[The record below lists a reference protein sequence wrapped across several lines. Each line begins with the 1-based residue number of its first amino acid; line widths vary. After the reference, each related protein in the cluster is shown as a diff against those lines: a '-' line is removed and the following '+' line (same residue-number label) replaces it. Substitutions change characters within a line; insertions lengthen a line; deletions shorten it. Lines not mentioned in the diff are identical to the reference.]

1 MQMFQATQVQTC
13 IVFRLRKGCVC
24 RTGQLTPGKR
34 ISHVWESKGDTQM
47 ILLYKKKKKKKKEK
61 ALSLNRPRN
70 KTAETRHLTTEQ
82 GSRNSN
88 YLGDQKSAT
97 NTEESNRVSTEKL
110 LSKG

>member
-24 RTGQLTPGKR
+24 RTGQLTPGITRLGKQGR
-34 ISHVWESKGDTQM
+34 YPNDSLIQ
-47 ILLYKKKKKKKKEK
+47 KKKKKKEK

-70 KTAETRHLTTEQ
+70 KTAGTRHLTTEQ